1 MLQHMRLL
9 LIQLNST
16 APLSYPVFAI
26 SNNLTRYRTISL
38 DAFKFYTSHM
48 TFYKGPS

>member
-16 APLSYPVFAI
+16 APLSYDVFTI
-26 SNNLTRYRTISL
+26 SNNLMLYHTISL
-38 DAFKFYTSHM
+38 EAFKFYASHM
-48 TFYKGPS
+48 TFYKEPS

>member
-16 APLSYPVFAI
+16 APLSYGVFDI
-26 SNNLTRYRTISL
+26 SNSLMQYHTISL
-38 DAFKFYTSHM
+38 EAFKFYASHM
-48 TFYKGPS
+48 KFYNGSS